1 MTQKEL
7 LYLED
12 LINYENQ
19 AGKICEVFSK
29 KVETPQLKEHL
40 TSLSTHHKQNV
51 TTLCTLLKDSV
62 KFRLKK

>member
-40 TSLSTHHKQNV
+40 TSLSTYHNLSYKA
-51 TTLCTLLKDSV
+51 
-62 KFRLKK
+62 